1 MTTIAI
7 VGAGLIGRAWAY
19 VFARAGMTV
28 QVWDNDPAV
37 VERLPEDIAAM
48 IADCGGSP
56 DIAARIH
63 GQATLAQALKGA
75 AFVQES
81 GPENATV
88 KKALYAEMDRLAEPD
103 AVLASSSSALMPSV
117 FSADLPGRA
126 RCLVAHPV
134 NPPHVV
140 PIVELCPSEYTDPKA
155 MDYAEALFRQV
166 GQVPARLTRE
176 IDGFIL
182 NRLQAV
188 LLAESLR
195 LIADGVVSV
204 QGLDDTIRHGLG
216 RRWAFM
222 GPLETITLNAPGGV
236 PDYMKRY
243 GPVMARLTDD
253 AARGEAFNDQAAQ
266 IIAKAFP
273 DIDVAQR
280 QRWRDRELAALDIHL
295 RERSERNKI
304 NG

>member
-7 VGAGLIGRAWAY
+7 IGAGLIGRSWAY
-19 VFARAGMTV
+19 VFARAGLTV
-28 QVWDNDPAV
+28 QVWDQNPEVIA
-37 VERLPEDIAAM
+37 RLPQDLAEM
-48 IADCGGSP
+48 IADVGG
-56 DIAARIH
+56 DAAIAGRIH
-63 GQATLAQALKGA
+63 GKATMAEALKGA
-75 AFVQES
+75 GFVQES
-81 GPENATV
+81 GPEIADI
-88 KKALYAEMDRLAEPD
+88 KKALYIEIDRLAEPD

-117 FSADLPGRA
+117 FTADLPGRA

-140 PIVELCPSEYTDPKA
+140 PIVELCPADYTDPKA
-155 MDYAEALFRQV
+155 MDFAEALFRQV

-195 LIADGVVSV
+195 LVADGVVSV
-204 QGLDDTIRHGLG
+204 EGLDDTIRHGLG

-236 PDYMKRY
+236 PDYMRRY

-253 AARGEAFNDQAAQ
+253 AARGEAFTESVAQTIAA
-266 IIAKAFP
+266 AFP
-273 DIDVAQR
+273 NLDVAAR
-280 QRWRDRELAALDIHL
+280 QRWRDRELAALDTHL
-295 RERSERNKI
+295 RDRSERNEI